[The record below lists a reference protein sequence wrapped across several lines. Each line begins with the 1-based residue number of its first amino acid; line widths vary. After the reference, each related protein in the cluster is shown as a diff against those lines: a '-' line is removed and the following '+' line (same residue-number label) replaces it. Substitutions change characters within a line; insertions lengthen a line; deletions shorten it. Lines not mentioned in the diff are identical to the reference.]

1 MSLALAGLARR
12 RLARDRPA
20 LAALASLVL
29 VALACLIGPFLTGH
43 APERIFPDFVRVA
56 PSLSAHPRPDE
67 VRPALQRLA
76 FRMRVALEDVTRE
89 GDRVRLT
96 LSAAKPIDLRSL
108 RLLPRS
114 GLFGEPTVLERSAD
128 GSRLVIEVPVR
139 KLTFLLGT
147 DALGRDL
154 LTRCLVAGRVS
165 LLIGLT
171 AALAALLIG
180 VAYGAVSGMAGGAV
194 DALMMRLLDI
204 LYALPFV
211 FFVIML
217 LVFFRAG
224 LWLVLVAVAAVEW
237 LDMARIVRTQTLSLK
252 GRDFVRAAAAL
263 GAGTGTILV
272 RHIVPNTLGPIIAA
286 ATLLVPRVILLES
299 FLSFLGLG
307 VQEPA
312 TSWGVLIAEGA
323 RALESAPWMLAAP
336 AGFLVVTLVALNR
349 LGDGLGE
356 ALDPRF
362 QRDSAGR

>member
-1 MSLALAGLARR
+1 MSAALAR
-12 RLARDRPA
+12 RLARDRSA
-20 LAALASLVL
+20 LVALASLVL
-29 VALACLIGPFLTGH
+29 IALACLVGPLLTGH
-43 APERIFPDFVRVA
+43 PPERIYPDFVRVA
-56 PSLSAHPRPDE
+56 PSLAAHPRPDE
-67 VRPALQRLA
+67 VRPALTRLA
-76 FRMRVALEDVTRE
+76 FRMRPTLEDVALER
-89 GDRVRLT
+89 DRVRLT
-96 LSAAKPIDLRSL
+96 LTAQKPIDERSF
-108 RLLPRS
+108 RLLSRS
-114 GLFGEPTVLERSAD
+114 GLFGEPAVLERSAD
-128 GSRLVIEVPVR
+128 GRRLLVEAPLR
-139 KLTFLLGT
+139 KLTFVLGT

-154 LTRCLVAGRVS
+154 LTRCLAAGQVS

-180 VAYGAVSGMAGGAV
+180 VVYGAVSGMAGGTV
-194 DALMMRLLDI
+194 DALMMRFLDI

-211 FFVIML
+211 FLVIML

-252 GRDFVRAAAAL
+252 GRDFVRAASAL
-263 GAGTGTILV
+263 GAGTGTILA
-272 RHIVPNTLGPIIAA
+272 RHIVPNTLGPIVAA

-307 VQEPA
+307 VQEPD

-336 AGFLVVTLVALNR
+336 AGFLVVTLMALNR

-356 ALDPRF
+356 ALDPRL
-362 QRDSAGR
+362 

>member
-1 MSLALAGLARR
+1 M
-12 RLARDRPA
+12 
-20 LAALASLVL
+20 
-29 VALACLIGPFLTGH
+29 
-43 APERIFPDFVRVA
+43 
-56 PSLSAHPRPDE
+56 
-67 VRPALQRLA
+67 
-76 FRMRVALEDVTRE
+76 
-89 GDRVRLT
+89 
-96 LSAAKPIDLRSL
+96 
-108 RLLPRS
+108 
-114 GLFGEPTVLERSAD
+114 
-128 GSRLVIEVPVR
+128 
-139 KLTFLLGT
+139 
-147 DALGRDL
+147 LGRDL
-154 LTRCLVAGRVS
+154 LTRSLVAGRVS
-165 LLIGLT
+165 LLIGGVAT
-171 AALAALLIG
+171 AVALLIG
-180 VAYGAVSGMAGGAV
+180 IAYGAAAGYLGGVADAV
-194 DALMMRLLDI
+194 MMRIVDI

-252 GRDFVRAAAAL
+252 DRDFVRAASAL
-263 GAGTGTILV
+263 GAGTVRILV
-272 RHIVPNTLGPIIAA
+272 RHIVPNTLGSIIAA

-312 TSWGVLIAEGA
+312 TSWGVLIAEGS

-356 ALDPRF
+356 ALDPRLQRGLD

>member
-1 MSLALAGLARR
+1 
-12 RLARDRPA
+12 
-20 LAALASLVL
+20 
-29 VALACLIGPFLTGH
+29 
-43 APERIFPDFVRVA
+43 
-56 PSLSAHPRPDE
+56 
-67 VRPALQRLA
+67 
-76 FRMRVALEDVTRE
+76 
-89 GDRVRLT
+89 
-96 LSAAKPIDLRSL
+96 
-108 RLLPRS
+108 
-114 GLFGEPTVLERSAD
+114 
-128 GSRLVIEVPVR
+128 
-139 KLTFLLGT
+139 
-147 DALGRDL
+147 
-154 LTRCLVAGRVS
+154 
-165 LLIGLT
+165 
-171 AALAALLIG
+171 
-180 VAYGAVSGMAGGAV
+180 MAGGAV

-252 GRDFVRAAAAL
+252 GRDFVRAAYAL
-263 GAGTGTILV
+263 GLSTESVIA

>member
-1 MSLALAGLARR
+1 MSAALAHLAR

-29 VALACLIGPFLTGH
+29 IVLACLIGPFLTGH
-43 APERIFPDFVRVA
+43 PPERIYPDFVRIP
-56 PSLSAHPRPDE
+56 PSLAAHPQPDAL
-67 VRPALQRLA
+67 RPALQRLA
-76 FRMRVALEDVTRE
+76 FRMRVSLEDVAQE

-96 LSAAKPIDLRSL
+96 LTAPKPIDARAL
-108 RLLPRS
+108 RLLSRS
-114 GLFGEPTVLERSAD
+114 GLFGAATVLERSAD
-128 GSRLVIEVPVR
+128 GRRLVAEAPVR
-139 KLTFLLGT
+139 RLYFLLGT

-154 LTRCLVAGRVS
+154 LTRCLAAGRVS

-180 VAYGAVSGMAGGAV
+180 IAYGAVSGMAGGAV

-252 GRDFVRAAAAL
+252 SRDFVRAAYAL
-263 GAGTGTILV
+263 GLSTESVIA

-307 VQEPA
+307 VQEPQ

-323 RALESAPWMLAAP
+323 RSIEAAPHLLAAP
-336 AGFLVVTLVALNR
+336 AAFLIATLVALN
-349 LGDGLGE
+349 LIGDGLAD
-356 ALDPRF
+356 ALDPRG
-362 QRDSAGR
+362 D

>member
-1 MSLALAGLARR
+1 MSAALAGLARR

-29 VALACLIGPFLTGH
+29 IALACLIGPSLTGH
-43 APERIFPDFVRVA
+43 PPERIYPDVVRVA
-56 PSLSAHPRPDE
+56 PGLAAHPRPDE

-76 FRMRVALEDVTRE
+76 FRMRVSLEEVVQD

-96 LSAAKPIDLRSL
+96 LTAQKPIDLRAF

-114 GLFGEPTVLERSAD
+114 GLFGEAAVRERSAD
-128 GSRLVIEVPVR
+128 GRRLVAEVPIR
-139 KLTFLLGT
+139 KRVFLLGT

-154 LTRCLVAGRVS
+154 LSRCLAAGQVS

-180 VAYGAVSGMAGGAV
+180 VAYGAVSGMAGGRV

-217 LVFFRAG
+217 LVFLRAG

-252 GRDFVRAAAAL
+252 GRDFVRAAYAL
-263 GAGTGTILV
+263 GLSTESVIA

-312 TSWGVLIAEGA
+312 TSWGVLIAEGS
-323 RALESAPWMLAAP
+323 RAIESAPWMLAAP

-356 ALDPRF
+356 ALDPRL
-362 QRDSAGR
+362 